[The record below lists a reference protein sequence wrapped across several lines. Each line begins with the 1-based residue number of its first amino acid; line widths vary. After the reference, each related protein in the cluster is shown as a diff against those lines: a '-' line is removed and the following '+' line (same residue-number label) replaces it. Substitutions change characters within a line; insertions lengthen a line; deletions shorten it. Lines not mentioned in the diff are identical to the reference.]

1 MPRTISSEATMLPRT
16 ATLWILDKGTGGF
29 MKVMLTGGTGFIGG
43 HLLKALTSAGHD
55 VRLLVRDSDK
65 LAKMLELQ
73 GVDTEVD
80 YVVGDMTD
88 PASVSKALEGCD
100 ACIHAAAFTSLD
112 PSLMDQALSV
122 NGPGAELILDA
133 AHQQGC
139 DPIIHVSTM
148 SVIFPPSGDLLSG
161 EDPVHGGGNPY
172 NASKAIAE
180 EHARSMQADGAP
192 VKIVYPAGVTGPL
205 DLGLNVLAA
214 NLAPTLQSEIMMSL
228 SSGGWCLVDVRDLAE
243 AITGILA
250 SGTGPQRYVAG
261 GTFMDWEEFHAIITE
276 VTGRDRA
283 LLPTPREALEQMVD
297 AEAVEIMLGIV
308 PGDDEPLL
316 NDSGLGTWRPVDET
330 LKDTISWLVANNYL
344 EAEWAPNC
352 S

>member
-1 MPRTISSEATMLPRT
+1 
-16 ATLWILDKGTGGF
+16 

-55 VRLLVRDSDK
+55 VRLLVRDAEK
-65 LAKMLELQ
+65 LEKMLELQ
-73 GVDTEVD
+73 GIDTEVD

-88 PASVSKALEGCD
+88 PTTVRASLEGCN

-112 PSLMDQALSV
+112 PSLMDQALAV
-122 NGPGAELILDA
+122 NGPAAQLILDT

-148 SVIFPPSGDLLSG
+148 SVIFPPNGDLLSG
-161 EDPVHGGGNPY
+161 EDPVQGGGNPY

-192 VKIVYPAGVTGPL
+192 VKIVYPTGVTGPL

-228 SSGGWCLVDVRDLAE
+228 SSGGWCLVDVRDLSA
-243 AITGILA
+243 AIVGILRA
-250 SGTGPQRYVAG
+250 ETGPKRYVAG
-261 GTFMDWEEFHAIITE
+261 GTFMDWDEFHAVITE

-308 PGDDEPLL
+308 PGDDESLL
-316 NDSGLGTWRPVDET
+316 ADSGLSSWRPIEET
-330 LKDTISWLVANNYL
+330 LGDTISWLVENKYL
-344 EAEWAPNC
+344 EPEWAPNC

>member
-1 MPRTISSEATMLPRT
+1 
-16 ATLWILDKGTGGF
+16 

-43 HLLKALTSAGHD
+43 HLLKELTSEGHD
-55 VRLLVRDSDK
+55 VRLLVRDAEK
-65 LAKMLELQ
+65 LERMIELQ
-73 GVDTEVD
+73 SIEAEVD
-80 YVVGDMTD
+80 YVIGDMAD
-88 PASVSKALEGCD
+88 PATVQASLEGCN

-112 PSLMDQALSV
+112 PSQMDQALAV
-122 NGPGAELILDA
+122 NGPAAQLILDT

-139 DPIIHVSTM
+139 DPIIHISTM

-192 VKIVYPAGVTGPL
+192 IKIVYPTGVTGPL

-228 SSGGWCLVDVRDLAE
+228 SSGGWCLVDVRDLSQ
-243 AITGILA
+243 AIVGILTP
-250 SGTGPQRYVAG
+250 GIGPKRYVAG
-261 GTFMDWEEFHAIITE
+261 GTFMDWDEFHAVISE

-297 AEAVEIMLGIV
+297 VEAVEIMLGIV
-308 PGDDEPLL
+308 PGDDKHILE
-316 NDSGLGTWRPVDET
+316 DSGLGSWRPIDET
-330 LKDTISWLVANNYL
+330 LSDTISWLVENSYL
-344 EAEWAPNC
+344 EPEWAPNC

>member
-1 MPRTISSEATMLPRT
+1 
-16 ATLWILDKGTGGF
+16 

-43 HLLKALTSAGHD
+43 HLLKALTSEGHD
-55 VRLLVRDSDK
+55 VRLLVRDAEK
-65 LAKMLELQ
+65 LERMIELQ
-73 GVDTEVD
+73 SIEAEVD
-80 YVVGDMTD
+80 YVIGDMAD
-88 PASVSKALEGCD
+88 PATVQASLEGCN

-112 PSLMDQALSV
+112 PSQIDPAHAV
-122 NGPGAELILDA
+122 NGPAAQLILDT

-139 DPIIHVSTM
+139 DPIIHISTM

-192 VKIVYPAGVTGPL
+192 IKIVYPTGVTGPL

-228 SSGGWCLVDVRDLAE
+228 SSGGWCLVDVRDLSQ
-243 AITGILA
+243 AIVGILTP
-250 SGTGPQRYVAG
+250 GTGPKRYVAG
-261 GTFMDWEEFHAIITE
+261 GTFMDWDEFHAVISE

-297 AEAVEIMLGIV
+297 VEAVEIMLGIV
-308 PGDDEPLL
+308 PGDDKHILE
-316 NDSGLGTWRPVDET
+316 DSGLGSWRPIDET
-330 LKDTISWLVANNYL
+330 LSDTISWLVENSYL
-344 EAEWAPNC
+344 EPEWAPNC